1 MKDKDQKLIWET
13 YLQEGSPIQDIINR
27 HPGTPD
33 EVDPM
38 QLDDDQ
44 FMEWMKQN
52 AGPDIPE
59 EVKDRYI
66 QITIGYAAGDSGEL
80 SWSGVPGQ
88 P

>member
-1 MKDKDQKLIWET
+1 MRDKDQKLIWEAF
-13 YLQEGSPIQDIINR
+13 QGEMS
-27 HPGTPD
+27 GTSDPMEMPD
-33 EVDPM
+33 EE
-38 QLDDDQ
+38 

-66 QITIGYAAGDSGEL
+66 QITIGYAAGYSGEL